1 MIAGAKRRLY
11 VLILAINPTSG
22 RGRAQRQAKLAGEY
36 FRSRDIDVREIEGT
50 SLQDFRKKLL
60 SCLDSEEVSGVIALG
75 GDGFIHE
82 IIQHLVSRDIPLGV
96 IPCGTGNDFA
106 RSIGVFDLPFSRQL
120 ELIEKHDATHIDLG
134 TVQDQWFAA
143 ILSSGFDALVNDRA
157 NSMRWPRGRMRYN
170 IAMIEKL
177 IALRPHSYRIRVD
190 ERYLEVQ
197 ATLVTVANGS
207 SYGGGMKVCPD
218 ASINDGLFDVMVLGR
233 VSRIELLKVFPKVY
247 RGGHV
252 GHPAVTFYRCN
263 EIEIDGS
270 GSSFADG
277 EPIAQLPLIAKCV
290 SAALK
295 VWAA

>member
-11 VLILAINPTSG
+11 VLILAINPASG
-22 RGRAQRQAKLAGEY
+22 RGRAKRKAKLASDY
-36 FRSRDIDVREIEGT
+36 FLSRNIDVKEIVGK
-50 SLQDFRKKLL
+50 SLEDFREKLL
-60 SCLDSEEVSGVIALG
+60 ISLDSEKVSGVIAFG

-82 IIQHLVSRDIPLGV
+82 IVQHLVSRDIPLGV

-106 RSIGVFDLPFSRQL
+106 RSIGVFDMPLRHQL
-120 ELIEKHDATHIDLG
+120 QLIEKQDAAKIDLG
-134 TVQDQWFAA
+134 RVKDQWFTA

-177 IALRPHSYRIRVD
+177 IALQPHSYRIRVD
-190 ERYLEVQ
+190 QRYIEVQ
-197 ATLVTVANGS
+197 ATLVTVANGP

-218 ASINDGLFDVMVLGR
+218 ASITDGLFDVMVLGK
-233 VSRIELLKVFPKVY
+233 VSRMELLKVFPKVY

-252 GHPAVTFYRCN
+252 GHSAVTFYRCS
-263 EIEIDGS
+263 EIDIEGS

-277 EPIAQLPLIAKCV
+277 EPIAHLPLKAQCIGG
-290 SAALK
+290 ALK
-295 VWAA
+295 VWTA

>member
-11 VLILAINPTSG
+11 VLILAINPASG

-36 FRSRDIDVREIEGT
+36 FRSRDIDVREIEGR
-50 SLQDFRKKLL
+50 SLRDFREKLL
-60 SCLDSEEVSGVIALG
+60 ICLDSEEVSGVIALG

-120 ELIEKHDATHIDLG
+120 ELIEKYDATHIDLG
-134 TVQDQWFAA
+134 RVQDQWFAA

-277 EPIAQLPLIAKCV
+277 EPIAQLPLRAKCV

>member
-11 VLILAINPTSG
+11 VLILAINPASG

-60 SCLDSEEVSGVIALG
+60 ICLDSEEVSGVIALG

-134 TVQDQWFAA
+134 RVQDQWFAA

-218 ASINDGLFDVMVLGR
+218 ASITDGLFDVMVLGR

-277 EPIAQLPLIAKCV
+277 EKIAQLPLRAQCV
-290 SAALK
+290 SGALK

>member
-11 VLILAINPTSG
+11 VLILAINPASG
-22 RGRAQRQAKLAGEY
+22 RGRAQRQAKLASEY
-36 FRSRDIDVREIEGT
+36 FRAREIDVREIEGR
-50 SLQDFRKKLL
+50 SLQDFREKLL
-60 SCLDSEEVSGVIALG
+60 ICLDSEEVSGVIALG

-106 RSIGVFDLPFSRQL
+106 RSIGVFDLPFTRQL

-134 TVQDQWFAA
+134 KVQDQWFAA

-218 ASINDGLFDVMVLGR
+218 ASISDGLFDVMVLGR

-277 EPIAQLPLIAKCV
+277 EPIAQLPLRAQCV

>member
-11 VLILAINPTSG
+11 VLILAINPASG

-60 SCLDSEEVSGVIALG
+60 ICLDSEEVSGVIALG

-218 ASINDGLFDVMVLGR
+218 ASITDGLFDVMVLGR

-277 EPIAQLPLIAKCV
+277 EPIAQLPLRAKCV

>member
-11 VLILAINPTSG
+11 VLILAINPASG

-60 SCLDSEEVSGVIALG
+60 ICLDSEEVSGVIALG

-218 ASINDGLFDVMVLGR
+218 ASITDGLFDVMVLGR

>member
-11 VLILAINPTSG
+11 VLILAINPASG

-60 SCLDSEEVSGVIALG
+60 IFLDSEKVSGVIALG

-134 TVQDQWFAA
+134 RVQDQWFAA

-190 ERYLEVQ
+190 ESYLEVQ

-277 EPIAQLPLIAKCV
+277 EPIAQLPLRAKCV

>member
-1 MIAGAKRRLY
+1 M
-11 VLILAINPTSG
+11 LILAINPASG
-22 RGRAQRQAKLAGEY
+22 RGRAHRQAKLASEY
-36 FRSRDIDVREIEGT
+36 FRSREIDVREIEGR
-50 SLQDFRKKLL
+50 SLQDFREKLL
-60 SCLDSEEVSGVIALG
+60 ICLDSEKVSGVIALG

-134 TVQDQWFAA
+134 RVQDQWFAA

-190 ERYLEVQ
+190 ERYLEVP

-218 ASINDGLFDVMVLGR
+218 ASITDGLFDVMVLGR

-277 EPIAQLPLIAKCV
+277 EPIAQLPLRAQCV

>member
-11 VLILAINPTSG
+11 VLILAINPASG

-36 FRSRDIDVREIEGT
+36 FRSRDIDVREIEGS

-60 SCLDSEEVSGVIALG
+60 ICLDSEEVSGVIALG

-170 IAMIEKL
+170 IAMIENL

>member
-11 VLILAINPTSG
+11 VLILAINPASG

-60 SCLDSEEVSGVIALG
+60 ICLDSEEVSGVIALG

-134 TVQDQWFAA
+134 RVQDQWFAA

-218 ASINDGLFDVMVLGR
+218 ASITDGLFDVMVLGR

>member
-11 VLILAINPTSG
+11 VLILAINPASG

-60 SCLDSEEVSGVIALG
+60 IFLDSEKVSGVIALG

-134 TVQDQWFAA
+134 RVQDQWFAA

-157 NSMRWPRGRMRYN
+157 NSMRWPRGRLRYN

-277 EPIAQLPLIAKCV
+277 EPIAQLPLRAKCV